1 MVVRKLA
8 AAACLSVAATA
19 LLPTAASAAETGG
32 SGAEAVCQ
40 ASPGVTRSSDGAQI
54 VFSGFF
60 RCDVGDGAAALPRAG
75 GRRGVHVPHEESAE
89 EGGVLVGVVCRAL
102 LAGVLVEQAVELV
115 VAGGEPFE
123 QAGVGELGQGRRG
136 SGQRNPGQR
145 GCGGSAATR
154 PGPMARESSSIAST
168 GGSTPSV
175 MCRAPSRA
183 AGARSFARLVTRTSA
198 SPPGIRQRTW
208 SLSRALSSRSS
219 IFRHAGSLRRST
231 ERASVP
237 AGIRSGA
244 TFNDLSIASRASAAL
259 TGSPGL

>member
-1 MVVRKLA
+1 MNSRG
-8 AAACLSVAATA
+8 ATPDA
-19 LLPTAASAAETGG
+19 GTSR
-32 SGAEAVCQ
+32 EAY
-40 ASPGVTRSSDGAQI
+40 
-54 VFSGFF
+54 
-60 RCDVGDGAAALPRAG
+60 VGDGAAALPRAG
-75 GRRGVHVPHEESAE
+75 GRRGVHIPHEESA

-136 SGQRNPGQR
+136 SGRRNPGQR

-154 PGPMARESSSIAST
+154 PGPMARESSSIASA

-175 MCRAPSRA
+175 LCRAPSRA

-219 IFRHAGSLRRST
+219 IFRHASSLRRST